1 MKMNKTNRQAGFVLI
16 EVVSTLILIGIIG
29 AFTGFFLYY
38 GITGFLASKR
48 NSEDALK
55 VQVAMDR
62 ISAELRDIKASPK
75 PIFEAKKVTYQSN
88 TLTLPPGDRVLQ
100 IESVSNVPGIYL
112 TVGGTKNILLDNVN
126 LAKSDITYGATR
138 NLDNSGDGSNEI
150 SFIKVTFSL
159 NDLGTPFEV
168 KIYPRAMITFP

>member
-1 MKMNKTNRQAGFVLI
+1 MNKTNRQAGFVLI

-75 PIFEAKKVTYQSN
+75 PIFEAKKVTYQSD

-100 IESVSNVPGIYL
+100 IENDVQCAWYL
-112 TVGGTKNILLDNVN
+112 
-126 LAKSDITYGATR
+126 SDGWRHQEYFAGQRESRQI
-138 NLDNSGDGSNEI
+138 
-150 SFIKVTFSL
+150 
-159 NDLGTPFEV
+159 
-168 KIYPRAMITFP
+168 